1 MSPYSYVILNGPFYY
16 SHSFPSYY
24 ISQSAK
30 STSCSHQIFL
40 RSNKNLGN
48 LLLEVMLKN
57 KMTNNDFIYIEM
69 DMKNRNIM
77 INQNIKKYM

>member
-1 MSPYSYVILNGPFYY
+1 MLFLMALFIIHIH
-16 SHSFPSYY
+16 SHHIIYLK
-24 ISQSAK
+24 SAK

-77 INQNIKKYM
+77 INQNLKKYI

>member
-1 MSPYSYVILNGPFYY
+1 MLFLGPFYY

-40 RSNKNLGN
+40 RSNKYLGN

-57 KMTNNDFIYIEM
+57 KMTNKDFILFFIY
-69 DMKNRNIM
+69 
-77 INQNIKKYM
+77 

>member
-57 KMTNNDFIYIEM
+57 KMTNKDIYIYIYWDGYE
-69 DMKNRNIM
+69 K
-77 INQNIKKYM
+77 

>member
-77 INQNIKKYM
+77 INQNLKKYI